1 MPDPRYDDLC
11 VCYKEAKAAWG
22 GWLTQ
27 ADECL
32 KMYLGDQ
39 WTAQE
44 KDQLSKYKRA
54 GYIFNRLKR
63 VVKIVSGYERKN
75 RLSLKIGGEGNEDDP
90 AANQLTKI
98 ILRTMNRRGYAMLSE
113 CFKWGSLV
121 TGMNLLWMMRDSFG
135 DISFNRSPHNE
146 VMLDPGFVNRDLSD
160 CGYILRG
167 KWIAGRDLLKL
178 FPGEITKED
187 VAAIFPDQ
195 AVTSR
200 WNLGKMR
207 GNVASQERRG
217 LDAIHLVEEHWKQ
230 TTRKRL
236 MTIDPQYGT
245 EVEIPKDNQDYLAKL
260 QAAGAPIKEGE
271 CQTIQLSLFADGK
284 WLTDIENPYGIDDY
298 PCVFVG
304 GEFCPEQD
312 DFSYRL
318 QSFVQCILDPQRA
331 DNRRMNQMLDI
342 TESVIHKI
350 YIAKMDSLVD
360 PEGLATGANRKT
372 VFIKKGAST
381 EDVAVKDG
389 GDVPSGLFALQ
400 QLMDKQITE
409 IPGINEELFGTE
421 NNDVSGVLS
430 KLRQGGALNVLQEE
444 FDNLRTSKSELGRK
458 AVLMVQGSYDKARV
472 QRIINQP
479 PAPKFYN
486 RDLVRY
492 DCTPQEGV
500 LTDSQRE
507 MFFVELR
514 TMFETGM
521 YPIPPSMVLKNMP
534 SANKQEMLAAVQQAE
549 QAQAQQS
556 KMAQEIA
563 QVKAGMDAAK
573 VAQLK
578 TETAEIEPTG
588 IVERAKTIAETQN
601 ILKNGSAKPAQPGQR
616 PNPKPKQRGR

>member
-1 MPDPRYDDLC
+1 
-11 VCYKEAKAAWG
+11 
-22 GWLTQ
+22 
-27 ADECL
+27 
-32 KMYLGDQ
+32 MYLGDQ
-39 WTAQE
+39 WSAKE
-44 KDQLSKYKRA
+44 KEIFSQYNRA

-75 RLSLKIGGEGNEDDP
+75 RLSLKIGAEGNEDDL
-90 AANQLTKI
+90 AANQLSKI
-98 ILRTMNRRGYAMLSE
+98 IMRTMTRRGYGLLSE

-146 VMLDPGFVNRDLSD
+146 TMLDPGFVNRDLSD

-167 KWIAGRDLLKL
+167 KWIAGRDMLKL
-178 FPGEITKED
+178 FPGEITEAD
-187 VAAIFPDQ
+187 VSKLFPSQ
-195 AVTSR
+195 AETSR
-200 WNLGKMR
+200 WNLGRMR
-207 GNVASQERRG
+207 GNVATQERRG

-230 TTRKRL
+230 TTRNRL
-236 MTIDPQYGT
+236 MTVDPQYGT
-245 EVEIPKDNQDYLAKL
+245 PVEVPNSQPEYLQQL
-260 QAAGAPIKEGE
+260 QQAGAPLTPDT
-271 CQTIQLSLFADGK
+271 CQTVQLSIFADGQ
-284 WLTDIENPYGIDDY
+284 WLTDVENPYGIDDY

-304 GEFCPEQD
+304 GEFCPEMD

-318 QSFVQCILDPQRA
+318 TSFIGCILDPQKA

-381 EDVAVKDG
+381 DDVAVKDG

-400 QLMDKQITE
+400 GLMDKQITE

-458 AVLMVQGSYDKARV
+458 LVLMVQGNYEKAKV
-472 QRIINQP
+472 KRIINAMP
-479 PAPKFYN
+479 VPEFYS

-492 DCTPQEGV
+492 DCTPQEGI

-507 MFFVELR
+507 MFFAELR
-514 TMFETGM
+514 QMFESGL
-521 YPIPPSMVLKNMP
+521 YPIPPSMILKNMP
-534 SANKQEMLAAVQQAE
+534 SANKEEMLAAVQQAE
-549 QAQAQQS
+549 QAQSAQAQMAQQLQGIQTQLE
-556 KMAQEIA
+556 ML
-563 QVKAGMDAAK
+563 KAKNEAAK
-573 VAQLK
+573 AEQLQV
-578 TETAEIEPTG
+578 ETSEIKPTG
-588 IVERAKTIAETQN
+588 IVDRAKTIAETQN
-601 ILKNGSAKPAQPGQR
+601 ILKNGSAQGQKTK
-616 PNPKPKQRGR
+616 PKPKQRGR